1 MKSDSTRHDDHE
13 IWATSARSEP
23 VSIETTEVRYL
34 DMTGDGMPDAV
45 ERIARRAVRSRGS
58 AVIDSVEETRRLEY
72 GIGVDGRP
80 AGVTERTRVFSGDGA
95 ERFGPV
101 GPLRAA
107 VA

>member
-1 MKSDSTRHDDHE
+1 MTSNPIRHDLDE
-13 IWATSARSEP
+13 IWATSAESEP

-34 DMTGDGMPDAV
+34 DLTGDGAPDAV
-45 ERIARRAVRSRGS
+45 EHIARRAVRSRGS

-80 AGVTERTRVFSGDGA
+80 AGVAERTRVFSGDGA
-95 ERFGPV
+95 GRFGTL
-101 GPLRAA
+101 GAMSAA